1 ERLRPYGAGGVG
13 RDRVLPGARPR
24 APAAYKDAEI
34 RAHGCG
40 ACRRT
45 ARQPA
50 RALRWSG
57 ARVSD
62 LSARPNRCGCK
73 RRGAGDPRAA
83 RLHDRYPPRADRAG
97 GRLEEPDRDA
107 GALIAMRAVDP
118 VDLEVVKASLSGIVQ
133 EMQNSLFR
141 TGFSTIVRESQD
153 ASCALM
159 NARGEVVAQH
169 VVLPLHIGA
178 FPASTAAVIDAF
190 GAGIAPGDA
199 FIINHPYQ
207 GGSPHAPDIAVI
219 TPIFVEADLFGF
231 CGSIA
236 HKSDIGGPVPG
247 SCSGQA
253 REIFNE
259 GLHLPAVRYETAY
272 RRNSDIERLIG
283 ANSRTPELV
292 LGDIRGQLGA
302 DRLGERRL
310 AELVGQVGK
319 REVLG
324 SFHRL
329 LEMSEAK
336 VKRAIAEWTDGR
348 FEAERFVDDDG
359 IELERLVRIHVVI
372 EKRGD
377 ALHFDFSGSADQTK
391 GPANIRPPLVQAA
404 CAYALISLI
413 DPTMYVSSGLLRGF
427 TMAARGGSVLTPR
440 FPAPVNT
447 YNPTIHALV
456 DAIFAA
462 VSDVVPG
469 KVRADGSGSRSIILG
484 GRNTYTGKGY
494 VQYEIIA
501 GGAGARTG
509 KDGASGITVNQS
521 NAKIAAVEIIESE
534 FPARITRFELI
545 ADSGGVGEFRG
556 GLGIRREYLNLADAR
571 FSIRSMKHL
580 IPPNG
585 CAGGRTGRAGDIW
598 INPERAAAKRL
609 PTRYADYPLR
619 EEDTLRLDTP
629 AGGGYGDPLA
639 GDPQRVLADVCE
651 GVVSKEAA
659 GSENGGMLM
668 PTAQRWAINAAA
680 AESRRA
686 QLREDKGDGASR

>member
-1 ERLRPYGAGGVG
+1 MPI
-13 RDRVLPGARPR
+13 
-24 APAAYKDAEI
+24 DA
-34 RAHGCG
+34 
-40 ACRRT
+40 
-45 ARQPA
+45 
-50 RALRWSG
+50 
-57 ARVSD
+57 V
-62 LSARPNRCGCK
+62 N
-73 RRGAGDPRAA
+73 
-83 RLHDRYPPRADRAG
+83 
-97 GRLEEPDRDA
+97 
-107 GALIAMRAVDP
+107 
-118 VDLEVVKASLSGIVQ
+118 LEVLKASLSGIVQ

-159 NARGEVVAQH
+159 NAKGDVVAQH

-178 FPASTAAVIDAF
+178 FPACTAAVIDVF
-190 GAGIAPGDA
+190 GDSIAQGDA
-199 FIINHPYQ
+199 FIINHPYH

-219 TPIFVEADLFGF
+219 TPVFVGGELFGF

-259 GLHLPAVRYETAY
+259 GLHLPAVRYQSAY
-272 RRNSDIERLIG
+272 RTNRDIERLIG

-302 DRLGERRL
+302 DRLGEKRL
-310 AELVGQVGK
+310 DELVAKFGK
-319 REVLG
+319 RDILAC
-324 SFHRL
+324 FDRL
-329 LEMSEAK
+329 LDMSEGKLKA
-336 VKRAIAEWTDGR
+336 AIAEWDDGR

-359 IELERLVRIHVVI
+359 VDLEQPVRIHVVI

-377 ALHFDFSGSADQTK
+377 KLHFDFSGSADATK
-391 GPANIRPPLVQAA
+391 GPANIRPPLVRAA
-404 CAYALISLI
+404 CAYALISLV
-413 DPTMYVSSGLLRGF
+413 DPNMYVSSGLIRGF
-427 TMAARGGSVLTPR
+427 TMTARDGSVLNPP

-456 DAIFAA
+456 DAIFDAM
-462 VSDVVPG
+462 SHVVPS

-501 GGAGARTG
+501 GGAGARAG

-521 NAKIAAVEIIESE
+521 NAKIAPVEIIESE
-534 FPARITRFELI
+534 FPTRLTRFELI
-545 ADSGGVGEFRG
+545 VDSGGAGEFRG

-585 CAGGRTGRAGDIW
+585 CAGGGNGRRGDLW
-598 INPERAAAKRL
+598 INPDSPAAKRL

-619 EEDTLRLDTP
+619 AGDIFRLDTP
-629 AGGGYGDPLA
+629 GGGGHGDPLTRDA
-639 GDPQRVLADVCE
+639 ERVLADVRE
-651 GVVSKEAA
+651 GLVSREAAERDYGVVLEPAA
-659 GSENGGMLM
+659 HSWVIDR
-668 PTAQRWAINAAA
+668 TATQA
-680 AESRRA
+680 RRA
-686 QLREDKGDGASR
+686 QLARDKAKR

>member
-1 ERLRPYGAGGVG
+1 MPI
-13 RDRVLPGARPR
+13 
-24 APAAYKDAEI
+24 DA
-34 RAHGCG
+34 
-40 ACRRT
+40 
-45 ARQPA
+45 
-50 RALRWSG
+50 
-57 ARVSD
+57 V
-62 LSARPNRCGCK
+62 N
-73 RRGAGDPRAA
+73 
-83 RLHDRYPPRADRAG
+83 
-97 GRLEEPDRDA
+97 
-107 GALIAMRAVDP
+107 
-118 VDLEVVKASLSGIVQ
+118 LEVLKASLSGIVQ

-159 NARGEVVAQH
+159 NAKGDVVAQH

-178 FPASTAAVIDAF
+178 FPACTAAVIDVF
-190 GAGIAPGDA
+190 GDSIAQGDA
-199 FIINHPYQ
+199 FIINHPYH

-219 TPIFVEADLFGF
+219 TPVVLGGELFGF

-259 GLHLPAVRYETAY
+259 GLHLPAVRYQSAY
-272 RRNSDIERLIG
+272 RTNGDIGRLIG

-302 DRLGERRL
+302 DRLGEKRL
-310 AELVGQVGK
+310 GELVAKFGK
-319 REVLG
+319 RDILAC
-324 SFHRL
+324 FDRL

-336 VKRAIAEWTDGR
+336 LKAAIAEWEDGR

-359 IELERLVRIHVVI
+359 VDLEQPVRIHVVI
-372 EKRGD
+372 EKRGEK
-377 ALHFDFSGSADQTK
+377 LHFDFSGSADQTK

-404 CAYALISLI
+404 CAYALISLV
-413 DPTMYVSSGLLRGF
+413 DPNMYVSSGLIRGF
-427 TMAARGGSVLTPR
+427 TMTARDGSVLNPR

-456 DAIFAA
+456 DAIFDAM
-462 VSDVVPG
+462 SHVVPG

-501 GGAGARTG
+501 GGAGARAA

-521 NAKIAAVEIIESE
+521 NAKIAPIEIIESE
-534 FPARITRFELI
+534 FPTRLTRFELI
-545 ADSGGVGEFRG
+545 VDSGGAGEFRG

-585 CAGGRTGRAGDIW
+585 CAGGGNGRPGDLW
-598 INPERAAAKRL
+598 INPESRAAKRL

-619 EEDTLRLDTP
+619 AGDIFRLDTP
-629 AGGGYGDPLA
+629 GGGGHGDPLA
-639 GDPQRVLADVCE
+639 RDAERVLADVRE
-651 GVVSKEAA
+651 GRVSREAAERDYGVVLEPAA
-659 GSENGGMLM
+659 RSWVID
-668 PTAQRWAINAAA
+668 RAATHA
-680 AESRRA
+680 RRV
-686 QLREDKGDGASR
+686 QLRRERTKR

>member
-1 ERLRPYGAGGVG
+1 MGAIE
-13 RDRVLPGARPR
+13 AI
-24 APAAYKDAEI
+24 E
-34 RAHGCG
+34 
-40 ACRRT
+40 
-45 ARQPA
+45 
-50 RALRWSG
+50 
-57 ARVSD
+57 
-62 LSARPNRCGCK
+62 
-73 RRGAGDPRAA
+73 
-83 RLHDRYPPRADRAG
+83 
-97 GRLEEPDRDA
+97 
-107 GALIAMRAVDP
+107 
-118 VDLEVVKASLSGIVQ
+118 LEVVKARLSGIVQ

-178 FPASTAAVIDAF
+178 FPACTAAILDAF
-190 GAGIAPGDA
+190 GADMAPGDA
-199 FIINHPYQ
+199 FIINHPYE

-219 TPIFVEADLFGF
+219 TPAFIGSELFGF

-253 REIFNE
+253 RETFNE
-259 GLHLPAVRYETAY
+259 GLHLPAVRYQRAY
-272 RRNSDIERLIG
+272 RPNTDLERLIA

-310 AELVGQVGK
+310 EELVGKFG
-319 REVLG
+319 RRDLLAC
-324 SFHRL
+324 FDRL
-329 LEMSEAK
+329 LESSRAQ
-336 VKRAIAEWTDGR
+336 VKAAIAEWKDGR

-359 IELERLVRIHVVI
+359 IDLERPVRIHVVVD
-372 EKRGD
+372 KQGD
-377 ALHFDFSGSADQTK
+377 TLHFDFSGSADQTK

-413 DPTMYVSSGLLRGF
+413 DASIYVSSGLARGF
-427 TMAARGGSVLTPR
+427 TMTAREGSVLNPR

-462 VSDVVPG
+462 MSHLAPG

-484 GRNTYTGKGY
+484 GRNTNSGKSY

-501 GGAGARTG
+501 GGAGARAT

-521 NAKIAAVEIIESE
+521 NAKIAPIEIIESE
-534 FPARITRFELI
+534 FPTRVTRFELI
-545 ADSGGVGEFRG
+545 ADSGGAGEFRG

-571 FSIRSMKHL
+571 FSIRSMRHS
-580 IPPNG
+580 IPPSG
-585 CAGGRTGRAGDIW
+585 CAGGGSGRPGDIW
-598 INPERAAAKRL
+598 INPDTAAAKRL

-619 EEDTLRLDTP
+619 AGDLFRLDTP
-629 AGGGYGDPLA
+629 GGGGHGDPLA
-639 GDPQRVLADVCE
+639 RDPERVLADVRE
-651 GVVSKEAA
+651 GVMSKEAA
-659 GSENGGMLM
+659 ERDYGVVLKPAGRTWLLDVAATQTRRTHLRAEKAK
-668 PTAQRWAINAAA
+668 TAR
-680 AESRRA
+680 
-686 QLREDKGDGASR
+686 G

>member
-1 ERLRPYGAGGVG
+1 MPI
-13 RDRVLPGARPR
+13 
-24 APAAYKDAEI
+24 DA
-34 RAHGCG
+34 
-40 ACRRT
+40 
-45 ARQPA
+45 
-50 RALRWSG
+50 
-57 ARVSD
+57 V
-62 LSARPNRCGCK
+62 N
-73 RRGAGDPRAA
+73 
-83 RLHDRYPPRADRAG
+83 
-97 GRLEEPDRDA
+97 
-107 GALIAMRAVDP
+107 
-118 VDLEVVKASLSGIVQ
+118 LEVLKASLSGIVQ

-159 NARGEVVAQH
+159 NAKGDVVAQH

-178 FPASTAAVIDAF
+178 FPACTAAVIDVF
-190 GAGIAPGDA
+190 GDSIAQGDA
-199 FIINHPYQ
+199 FIINHPYH

-219 TPIFVEADLFGF
+219 TPVFVGGELFGF

-259 GLHLPAVRYETAY
+259 GLHLPAVRYQSAY
-272 RRNSDIERLIG
+272 RTNGDIERLIG

-302 DRLGERRL
+302 DRLGEKRL
-310 AELVGQVGK
+310 GELVAKFGQ
-319 REVLG
+319 RDILAC
-324 SFHRL
+324 FDRL
-329 LEMSEAK
+329 LEMSEGKLKA
-336 VKRAIAEWTDGR
+336 AIAEWDDGR

-359 IELERLVRIHVVI
+359 VDLEQPVRIRVVI

-377 ALHFDFSGSADQTK
+377 KLHFDFSGSADETK

-404 CAYALISLI
+404 CAYALISLV
-413 DPTMYVSSGLLRGF
+413 DPNMYVSSGLIRGF
-427 TMAARGGSVLTPR
+427 TMTAREGSVLNPR

-456 DAIFAA
+456 DAIFDAM
-462 VSDVVPG
+462 SHVVPS

-501 GGAGARTG
+501 GGAGARAG

-521 NAKIAAVEIIESE
+521 NAKIAPVEIIESE
-534 FPARITRFELI
+534 FPTRLTRFELI
-545 ADSGGVGEFRG
+545 VDSGGAGEFRG

-585 CAGGRTGRAGDIW
+585 CAGGGNGRRGDLW
-598 INPERAAAKRL
+598 INPDSRAAKRL

-619 EEDTLRLDTP
+619 AGDIFRLDTP
-629 AGGGYGDPLA
+629 GGGGHGDPLA
-639 GDPQRVLADVCE
+639 RDAERVLADVRE
-651 GVVSKEAA
+651 GLVSSEAAERDYGVVLEPAA
-659 GSENGGMLM
+659 GSWVIDR
-668 PTAQRWAINAAA
+668 TATQA
-680 AESRRA
+680 RRA
-686 QLREDKGDGASR
+686 QLRREKAQR